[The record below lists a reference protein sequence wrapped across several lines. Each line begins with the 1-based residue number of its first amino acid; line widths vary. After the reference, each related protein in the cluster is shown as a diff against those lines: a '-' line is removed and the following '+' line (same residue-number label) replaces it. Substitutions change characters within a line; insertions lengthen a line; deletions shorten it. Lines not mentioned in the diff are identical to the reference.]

1 MSIMGMD
8 FDEKHTRTGDVRNSA
23 ANSPAIPLPADP
35 AKCIQG
41 LQQVL
46 DIYRGLFG
54 GRKAVCPC
62 SQGNAGLCAA
72 GRDPVLRSYPGRAA
86 SSIARRFRGRRKPGE
101 DERLATQRRSAL
113 KTRRGDLM
121 SKAKSA
127 TDAKSG
133 TEAKS
138 GRAHVIAGGFPPGS
152 YAGHDHDYA
161 S

>member
-1 MSIMGMD
+1 
-8 FDEKHTRTGDVRNSA
+8 
-23 ANSPAIPLPADP
+23 
-35 AKCIQG
+35 
-41 LQQVL
+41 
-46 DIYRGLFG
+46 
-54 GRKAVCPC
+54 
-62 SQGNAGLCAA
+62 
-72 GRDPVLRSYPGRAA
+72 
-86 SSIARRFRGRRKPGE
+86 
-101 DERLATQRRSAL
+101 
-113 KTRRGDLM
+113 M